1 MEKIDFGPMVQNM
14 ECVIAWA
21 ECHDSRGR
29 GGGALFLG
37 GQKQRT
43 EEHRKGQGDSVL
55 ASPVTYF
62 LQLHLASLPPA
73 PSDATTRGS

>member
-1 MEKIDFGPMVQNM
+1 MEKIDFGPLVQNM

-21 ECHDSRGR
+21 ERHGSRGR

-37 GQKQRT
+37 EQKQRT
-43 EEHRKGQGDSVL
+43 EEHRKGQGDI